1 MGSSF
6 EANGKSIDPSVGGLV
21 WVRRRNGSWW
31 PGRILGPD
39 ELPESSLVSP
49 RSGTPVKLLGRED
62 ARAKMGIKPTKSAKK
77 IVQTGPDGLCD
88 GGHVAWNVP
97 QSPKMSRCYAMC
109 SMRPRIGVPRMMVE
123 GFRKRGWILDDVENL
138 NLIIVDVLKTKPL
151 LHSPRISSY
160 GAWLRSKDWYN
171 LEKSKRVKAF
181 RCGEYDECIEKAK
194 VSAAISCK
202 KAVKYA
208 RREDAILH
216 ALELESSQ
224 ISKDHPQMEKPGG
237 KKPDVEESP
246 ICFHPEEETEGTSD
260 KLSGL
265 EYMSNSPPELSQGG
279 ALIDDSL
286 QGGRRRTPNDSED
299 DGIEG
304 SKKRMRGLE
313 DIGVSGNSSFKRR
326 RSQVAH
332 VHEFLKK
339 KNRRRQL
346 TKVLE
351 STAMVTVP
359 VMCEQVTGVTGSF
372 LPNGS
377 DNKVSGL
384 ECNESKRS
392 FSVVINNNSDSTGD
406 ASNNVFLTNCKQKEN
421 EISSISEL
429 AENDSIVRLFDVPFI
444 GEEKQTA
451 GMLAGVG
458 AQSGQ
463 SSLIETV
470 SAGHDE
476 IQESGSISSGAA
488 GISDISHRIDNKGT
502 SKWQHKGKRNSRNKS
517 KSKSKFLDTNVVDND
532 ADVVPSRTDSM
543 EQVVEGQTVEITAPQ
558 RLLPYRQSRFT
569 VNPKYQSSDLSYRK
583 HDIGSLYDVNIEVK
597 TGHRPH
603 HVPYISLM
611 SKLTGQ
617 PITGHPIVVEV
628 LDNGVSD
635 LSLNGS
641 ECHSSS
647 CELDG
652 DVGWLQVQETRGS
665 PGKSPKKPRRNGILS
680 NKKIR
685 RLSSLTGSKRLNE
698 TGKFKK
704 PGLACVPLKV
714 VFGRINAALGI
725 SSTRSENFGDAGDT
739 R

>member
-6 EANGKSIDPSVGGLV
+6 EANCKSIDPTVGGLV

-62 ARAKMGIKPTKSAKK
+62 AS
-77 IVQTGPDGLCD
+77 V
-88 GGHVAWNVP
+88 
-97 QSPKMSRCYAMC
+97 
-109 SMRPRIGVPRMMVE
+109 
-123 GFRKRGWILDDVENL
+123 
-138 NLIIVDVLKTKPL
+138 
-151 LHSPRISSY
+151 
-160 GAWLRSKDWYN
+160 DWYN

-216 ALELESSQ
+216 ALELESSRL
-224 ISKDHPQMEKPGG
+224 SKDRPQMEKSGG
-237 KKPDVEESP
+237 KQPDAEESP
-246 ICFHPEEETEGTSD
+246 VCFHPEEETEGTSD

-265 EYMSNSPPELSQGG
+265 EYISNSPPELSRGG

-313 DIGVSGNSSFKRR
+313 DIGIDGTSSFKRR

-359 VMCEQVTGVTGSF
+359 VMCEQITGVTGSF
-372 LPNGS
+372 VPSGS

-429 AENDSIVRLFDVPFI
+429 AENDSSVRLFDVPFI

-451 GMLAGVG
+451 EFSPISEKPQAGAG

-463 SSLIETV
+463 SSLVETV

-488 GISDISHRIDNKGT
+488 GINNISHRIDNKGT

-517 KSKSKFLDTNVVDND
+517 KKMPTFLDTNHVDND
-532 ADVVPSRTDSM
+532 ADVGPLRTDTM
-543 EQVVEGQTVEITAPQ
+543 EHVIEGQTVEVIAPQ
-558 RLLPYRQSRFT
+558 RLLPYRQSRFM
-569 VNPKYQSSDLSYRK
+569 VNPKYQSSDLAYRK
-583 HDIGSLYDVNIEVK
+583 HDIGSLYEVNIEVK
-597 TGHRPH
+597 TGHRTH

-628 LDNGVSD
+628 LENGGSD

-652 DVGWLQVQETRGS
+652 DVGWLQVQEPRES
-665 PGKSPKKPRRNGILS
+665 PGKSPKKPKRNGILS

-685 RLSSLTGSKRLNE
+685 KLSSLTGSKRPNE

-704 PGLACVPLKV
+704 PGVACVPLKV

-725 SSTRSENFGDAGDT
+725 SSTGSMDFSDAGDS

>member
-6 EANGKSIDPSVGGLV
+6 EANGKSIDSSVGGLV

-31 PGRILGPD
+31 PGRILGSD

-62 ARAKMGIKPTKSAKK
+62 AS
-77 IVQTGPDGLCD
+77 V
-88 GGHVAWNVP
+88 
-97 QSPKMSRCYAMC
+97 
-109 SMRPRIGVPRMMVE
+109 
-123 GFRKRGWILDDVENL
+123 
-138 NLIIVDVLKTKPL
+138 
-151 LHSPRISSY
+151 
-160 GAWLRSKDWYN
+160 DWYN

-194 VSAAISCK
+194 VSAAVSCK

-216 ALELESSQ
+216 ALELESSRL
-224 ISKDHPQMEKPGG
+224 SKNCPKTEKLES
-237 KKPDVEESP
+237 KQPDAEESP
-246 ICFHPEEETEGTSD
+246 VCLHPEDETD

-265 EYMSNSPPELSQGG
+265 EYISNSPPELSRGG
-279 ALIDDSL
+279 ALVDDSL

-313 DIGVSGNSSFKRR
+313 DIGIGGTSSFKRR

-359 VMCEQVTGVTGSF
+359 VMCEQVTTGVTGSY
-372 LPNGS
+372 LPSGS
-377 DNKVSGL
+377 DNKASGL

-421 EISSISEL
+421 EISSVSGL
-429 AENDSIVRLFDVPFI
+429 AENDSSVRLFDVPFI

-451 GMLAGVG
+451 DFSPISEKPQAGAG

-463 SSLIETV
+463 SSLVETV
-470 SAGHDE
+470 SVGHDE

-488 GISDISHRIDNKGT
+488 GINDISHRIDNKGT

-517 KSKSKFLDTNVVDND
+517 KIMPKFLDTNVVDND
-532 ADVVPSRTDSM
+532 ADVVPLETDTM
-543 EQVVEGQTVEITAPQ
+543 EQVIEGQTVEVTAPQ
-558 RLLPYRQSRFT
+558 RLMPYRQSRFT

-583 HDIGSLYDVNIEVK
+583 HDMGSLYDVNIEVK
-597 TGHRPH
+597 TGHRIH

-652 DVGWLQVQETRGS
+652 DAGWVQGQETRGS
-665 PGKSPKKPRRNGILS
+665 PGKSPKKPRRNGLLS

-685 RLSSLTGSKRLNE
+685 KLSSLTGSKRPNE

-725 SSTRSENFGDAGDT
+725 SSTRPENFGDAGDT

>member
-62 ARAKMGIKPTKSAKK
+62 AS
-77 IVQTGPDGLCD
+77 V
-88 GGHVAWNVP
+88 
-97 QSPKMSRCYAMC
+97 
-109 SMRPRIGVPRMMVE
+109 
-123 GFRKRGWILDDVENL
+123 
-138 NLIIVDVLKTKPL
+138 
-151 LHSPRISSY
+151 
-160 GAWLRSKDWYN
+160 DWYN

-451 GMLAGVG
+451 DFSPISEKPQAGVG

>member
-62 ARAKMGIKPTKSAKK
+62 AS
-77 IVQTGPDGLCD
+77 V
-88 GGHVAWNVP
+88 
-97 QSPKMSRCYAMC
+97 
-109 SMRPRIGVPRMMVE
+109 
-123 GFRKRGWILDDVENL
+123 
-138 NLIIVDVLKTKPL
+138 
-151 LHSPRISSY
+151 
-160 GAWLRSKDWYN
+160 DWYN

-246 ICFHPEEETEGTSD
+246 ICFHPEEETE
-260 KLSGL
+260 
-265 EYMSNSPPELSQGG
+265 
-279 ALIDDSL
+279 DDSL

-451 GMLAGVG
+451 DFSPISEKPQAGVG

>member
-1 MGSSF
+1 MGSSY
-6 EANGKSIDPSVGGLV
+6 EANGKSIDSTVGGLV

-62 ARAKMGIKPTKSAKK
+62 AS
-77 IVQTGPDGLCD
+77 V
-88 GGHVAWNVP
+88 
-97 QSPKMSRCYAMC
+97 
-109 SMRPRIGVPRMMVE
+109 
-123 GFRKRGWILDDVENL
+123 
-138 NLIIVDVLKTKPL
+138 
-151 LHSPRISSY
+151 
-160 GAWLRSKDWYN
+160 DWYN

-194 VSAAISCK
+194 VSAAISSK

-216 ALELESSQ
+216 ALELESSRL
-224 ISKDHPQMEKPGG
+224 SKNCPKTEKSGG
-237 KKPDVEESP
+237 KQPDAEEP
-246 ICFHPEEETEGTSD
+246 PVCLHPEEEMEGTSD

-265 EYMSNSPPELSQGG
+265 EYTSNSPPELSQGG
-279 ALIDDSL
+279 ALIDESL

-313 DIGVSGNSSFKRR
+313 DIGIGGTSSFKRR

-351 STAMVTVP
+351 STAMVSVP
-359 VMCEQVTGVTGSF
+359 VMCEQVTGVTGSYH
-372 LPNGS
+372 PSGS

-392 FSVVINNNSDSTGD
+392 LSVVINNNSDSTGD

-421 EISSISEL
+421 EISSISGV
-429 AENDSIVRLFDVPFI
+429 AENDSSVRLFDVPFI
-444 GEEKQTA
+444 GGEEKQTA
-451 GMLAGVG
+451 DCSLISEKPQAGAR

-463 SSLIETV
+463 SSLVETMSV
-470 SAGHDE
+470 GHDE

-488 GISDISHRIDNKGT
+488 GINDISHRIDNKGT

-517 KSKSKFLDTNVVDND
+517 KIMPKFLDTNVVDND
-532 ADVVPSRTDSM
+532 ADVVPSGTDGM
-543 EQVVEGQTVEITAPQ
+543 EQVIEGQAVEVTAPQ

-569 VNPKYQSSDLSYRK
+569 VNPKYESSDLSYRK
-583 HDIGSLYDVNIEVK
+583 HDMGSLYDVNIEVK

-647 CELDG
+647 CEG
-652 DVGWLQVQETRGS
+652 DAGWLQVQETRGS
-665 PGKSPKKPRRNGILS
+665 PGKSQKKPRRNGLLS

-685 RLSSLTGSKRLNE
+685 KLSSLTGSKRPNE

-704 PGLACVPLKV
+704 PGLACVPLTV
-714 VFGRINAALGI
+714 VFGRLNAALGI